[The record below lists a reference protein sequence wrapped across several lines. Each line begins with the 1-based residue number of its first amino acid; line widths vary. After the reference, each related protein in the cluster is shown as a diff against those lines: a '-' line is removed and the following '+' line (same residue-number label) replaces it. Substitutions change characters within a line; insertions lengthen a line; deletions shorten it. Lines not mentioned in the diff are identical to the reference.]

1 VHRHDP
7 NLVIDSKIINCPAE
21 DADSSG
27 ACRDTS
33 VCMWIEAANVT
44 IRNSQINGA
53 VWIDDPSQN
62 YSFTV
67 TDSTFDVGL
76 VNTSTSLENNASRG
90 IGKSHFTATR
100 VNVFKGGAGIW
111 CEYDC
116 SVTDSY
122 IHDQDTDEGGHDHQS
137 GIRQGSGGTG
147 SGYAGQTF
155 THNTVLCNAPDVAP
169 DAGCSADFTGYGDFA
184 FIQYNTVQKNL
195 LLSTTGG
202 TCAYGG
208 NSTGRPFVNGSHN
221 VWQDNV
227 FQRGPSGRGHHGRV
241 RALRLLVRDGRLG
254 WRADRQRVHGER
266 VGRRD
271 DRGPEHVDADGYRD
285 PCRVITGHGHP
296 RVNHGHGHR
305 ADRHGHR
312 RRCLGALGDRHRGWH
327 AEHQPAVRVDDGR
340 RPDDGR
346 ELQGRV
352 RLHRPWR
359 VGTVVRVHDD
369 EPVVEL

>member
-1 VHRHDP
+1 MPGVRSVIVAVVATAAVGGAGLAITSNGPSCATSTSNVADGRDPWGGCFPGPSNTGVPAGTSLTTYTGSCIVTTP

-227 FQRGPSGRGHHGRV
+227 FQRGPSGRGTT
-241 RALRLLVRDGRLG
+241 DGFG
-254 WRADRQRVHGER
+254 HCGYWFGMADW
-266 VGRRD
+266 
-271 DRGPEHVDADGYRD
+271 DGAQ
-285 PCRVITGHGHP
+285 TGNVFTGN
-296 RVNHGHGHR
+296 V
-305 ADRHGHR
+305 
-312 RRCLGALGDRHRGWH
+312 W
-327 AEHQPAVRVDDGR
+327 DDGT
-340 RPDDGR
+340 
-346 ELQGRV
+346 
-352 RLHRPWR
+352 
-359 VGTVVRVHDD
+359 TVV
-369 EPVVEL
+369 PNT